1 LRLISKTSPANVP
14 GHTKEGLLL
23 MNIIRGLVFFVAFL
37 FLVTIIGGF
46 FMPRHAHVERSVV
59 STATPEQVFPYL
71 ADLTKWATW
80 SPWAMADTNMVTTF
94 EGEPGTVGSK
104 MTWTSEVKEVGTGWQ
119 TVTAVESNQL
129 VRIHLDFGK
138 QGEADA
144 YFEISPTDNG
154 CQILWGFDT
163 DLGLSPFSRYFGL
176 MFDRM
181 IGPSYEAGLAKL
193 RSVVEKK

>member
-1 LRLISKTSPANVP
+1 MK
-14 GHTKEGLLL
+14 
-23 MNIIRGLVFFVAFL
+23 IIRSLVFFVAFL
-37 FLVTIIGGF
+37 FLLVIIGGF
-46 FMPRHAHVERSVV
+46 FMPRHAHVERSVF
-59 STATPEQVFPYL
+59 STATPEQVFPHV
-71 ADLTKWATW
+71 ADLTKWASW

-104 MTWTSEVKEVGTGWQ
+104 MLWTSEVKEVGSGSQ
-119 TVTAVESNQL
+119 VVTAVEPNHL
-129 VRIHLDFGK
+129 VRTHLDFGK
-138 QGEADA
+138 QGAADA

-181 IGPSYEAGLAKL
+181 IGPSYEVGLTRL
-193 RSVVEKK
+193 RTVVEAE